1 MDLNKEL
8 DSKILLGRYRI
19 VQLLAEGGMGK
30 VYLARVEGAEGFT
43 RPVVVKVMR
52 AEMRRSD
59 EANRLFRR
67 EAEILSK
74 MQHPGIT
81 NIIDFGIEDG
91 AHIMVLEY
99 VHGYALARWIDYRFS
114 KNRHI
119 PVDICILIV
128 RRILDA
134 LHYAHSFEVDD
145 GSEIEIVHRDVAP
158 DNVLLD
164 RKGYVYLLDFGIAR
178 VREPE
183 RRGSSH
189 SGVFRG
195 KLGYAAPETLEG
207 EPATG
212 KADQYSAAAMLLEL
226 LSLETPFY
234 SESVGETVQRMM
246 YEAPPF
252 ASALRGDIPQ
262 ELDAALQRALSKK
275 PHERFDSVGVFSR
288 TLRACQ
294 KADDDELTQV
304 LRSMVREDFEELPK
318 ELSIEPLSVREEAL
332 ARIFPALTKEVLD
345 EHPSLTTQ
353 RPNEIAAVQQARGI
367 KRLLWAILAVG
378 GAAALGLGAVVG
390 LLQQQGGEQV
400 VVVGSDDRS
409 PASSSP
415 DPTERLAAS
424 TAETTG
430 TSTLASTKA
439 TERSLSDAIQSQ
451 GAEFEECFVSH
462 LEDTEKSREAR
473 VHFTLAAN
481 ESRALVSIEPQV
493 VRATRLGA
501 CLAQAAAEIEFPLQ
515 EKRLSFSV
523 PVRARVDPIK

>member
-1 MDLNKEL
+1 MVEQNREFDA
-8 DSKILLGRYRI
+8 KILLGRYRI

-99 VHGYALARWIDYRFS
+99 VHGYALARWVDYRFS
-114 KNRHI
+114 KNRNI
-119 PVDICILIV
+119 PAEVCVLIV

-134 LHYAHSFEVDD
+134 LNYAHNFEVD

-226 LSLETPFY
+226 LTLETPFY

-246 YEAPPF
+246 YEAPRKAGAARDDVP
-252 ASALRGDIPQ
+252 AALD
-262 ELDAALQRALSKK
+262 EVLQRALSKK
-275 PHERFDSVGVFSR
+275 PEDRFANVAELSR
-288 TLRACQ
+288 ALRACQ
-294 KADDDELTQV
+294 KSDDDELMHV
-304 LRSMVREDFEELPK
+304 LRAMVREDFEELPK
-318 ELSIEPLSVREEAL
+318 ELSIEPLAVREEAL
-332 ARIFPALTKEVLD
+332 ARIFPTLTKEELD
-345 EHPSLTTQ
+345 E
-353 RPNEIAAVQQARGI
+353 RPALGTLRPLDPAAAEEVRGI
-367 KRLLWAILAVG
+367 KRLLWALLAVG
-378 GAAALGLGAVVG
+378 GVAALGFGAVVG
-390 LLQQQGGEQV
+390 IMRQRSGEQV
-400 VVVGSDDRS
+400 VVVGSEDRS
-409 PASSSP
+409 ARPRPAADVQAPAPSSASP
-415 DPTERLAAS
+415 TATAA
-424 TAETTG
+424 A
-430 TSTLASTKA
+430 APVA
-439 TERSLSDAIQSQ
+439 NTERSLSDAIQSK
-451 GAEFEECFVSH
+451 GPAFEECFVAH
-462 LEDTEKSREAR
+462 LDETESFPEAR
-473 VHFTLAAN
+473 VHFSLPP
-481 ESRALVSIEPQV
+481 SQQRAMISIDPEPL
-493 VRATRLGA
+493 RATALGT
-501 CLAQAAAEIEFPLQ
+501 CLARVAAEVDFPKHDEALA
-515 EKRLSFSV
+515 FSV
-523 PVRARVDPIK
+523 PVRARVAPLQ